1 MSDDLLQ
8 RAVQSGR
15 LEIIGGGMPQRAA
28 QSEARQRAEL
38 IRRARELADA
48 AETVRR
54 YLDHPDVRALPFA
67 LPSGAAGRSLRVAI
81 NRLREVVEP

>member
-1 MSDDLLQ
+1 
-8 RAVQSGR
+8 VTH
-15 LEIIGGGMPQRAA
+15 ETW
-28 QSEARQRAEL
+28 EALARERYHRRQRARAALDGAEL
-38 IRRARELADA
+38 ARRARELADA